1 MERYVLQRKIPDL
14 HTKSNTVSTWLK
26 YCRYSSWTLTN
37 QNLKNEINSAYC
49 VYRFSRKFGRNGTGS
64 GSYVGSVPRPP
75 GPRGRRRSV
84 LQCALKTRVCQPW
97 FWRETKT
104 RTRQITWHKTETW
117 NYVISME
124 TMTRRSVKLLIVKGA
139 GMNCCDDGEMC
150 EEIHVP

>member
-1 MERYVLQRKIPDL
+1 MYYKVKYWNFIRNVIPPVLAWNTADTAVERQPIN
-14 HTKSNTVSTWLK
+14 TKNA
-26 YCRYSSWTLTN
+26 
-37 QNLKNEINSAYC
+37 INSAC
-49 VYRFSRKFGRNGTGS
+49 CAYRFSRKFGRNGTGS

-75 GPRGRRRSV
+75 GPRGRRQWV